1 MIRHTELDKCPIVS
15 AIREI
20 GSEWNFILIRY
31 LMTRSMGFNELLREA
46 KGISSK
52 TLSNNL
58 KTLASRGI
66 VKRDVVA
73 TQPFNVSYSLT
84 EKGLALKEV
93 LDLLGKWGNRWTSVS
108 ERNNHEIQ

>member
-1 MIRHTELDKCPIVS
+1 MIKHTELDKCPIVS

-20 GSEWNFILIRY
+20 GSEWNFIIIRY

-58 KTLASRGI
+58 KTMSNRGL
-66 VKRDVVA
+66 VKRVIVS

-84 EKGLALKEV
+84 EKGMALREV
-93 LDLLGKWGNRWTSVS
+93 IDLLGQWGNKWAYLS
-108 ERNNHEIQ
+108 EEGSH